1 MTEVLEHDGEIARLR
16 QELDKA
22 CLERVQAAE
31 YGLEV
36 LNQKDLLQQQYTDLE
51 SQFEVVKHELEC
63 VKQSLNQAQKSKKKI
78 SDIGIN
84 QEESLL
90 QESADREAELL
101 KNIGDLEIELRNCK
115 HAAENLKSENMKLS
129 NNLGDVR
136 HSLELSDLQNQQM
149 RKDLKEYK
157 FRESRNLADYSEL
170 EDENISLQKQI
181 AQLKQSQV
189 FYEAMKHENKTLKE
203 EIDEFGIEIVE
214 LEKLKKMTEKNLE
227 EALQLLQTEREQKHS
242 LKKELDQRIASES
255 IFNLQMLSG
264 LSFNAREDVEATET
278 SDLRDH
284 ESNYDASVDGEE
296 GETQNDMSQSIVGD
310 LFSEIHITEVRKL
323 EHLVE
328 KLKDDNSKL
337 EDSFQN
343 SSQEVE
349 KLLSDLSEKNERIEQ
364 LKSQLA
370 ELKQTSIFNEL
381 EGALGDHDDLETDVE
396 VLKRRQQQQDLRYR
410 LALEEIKDLRN
421 QINTPDTIARLIDS
435 LRQKESE
442 LREEVSTLRDG
453 LSKSEV
459 SNSNLQNDL
468 QLITRLAN
476 EAQSINNHTQDS
488 LSNITK
494 NIANIYYL
502 VCEAINETPD
512 RLMLEHVRGKKNRT
526 SESLDASGQERK
538 EKGEET
544 TNEKIEEKLNDEQ
557 GDKEDPLKCSKL
569 LETISDQ
576 VASLGRVVERS
587 VEMNRQKKKEEQNSS
602 SPGADEVQEL
612 QEQVM
617 KLKAQLSTKR
627 EQIATLRSVLKAN
640 KTTAETALASLKQ
653 KYEGEK
659 IFVTET
665 MQRLRAELK
674 NLKEEA
680 VNFQSVR
687 GMFAQRCDEYVTQL
701 EEQRRQLIAAE
712 EEKKTLNSLLKMA
725 IQQKLALTQKLEDL
739 EFDCERKS
747 LRQQKPMRSR
757 LGKVSILPLND
768 GKRS

>member
-1 MTEVLEHDGEIARLR
+1 M
-16 QELDKA
+16 
-22 CLERVQAAE
+22 
-31 YGLEV
+31 
-36 LNQKDLLQQQYTDLE
+36 
-51 SQFEVVKHELEC
+51 
-63 VKQSLNQAQKSKKKI
+63 
-78 SDIGIN
+78 
-84 QEESLL
+84 
-90 QESADREAELL
+90 